1 MSVFY
6 VTEMKAVDLGADNIL
21 VRRVEKE
28 FGVLGNGV
36 ERTGNDLF
44 FVPAASEGC
53 SRHYDIDVN
62 REGRARNARL
72 RTEVATASTSCATSS
87 SASTTCDTRA

>member
-1 MSVFY
+1 MFTWTFTTETPAWQFCFYTNGNWTSFEEPIAVSVFY

-36 ERTGNDLF
+36 ERT
-44 FVPAASEGC
+44 ATTC
-53 SRHYDIDVN
+53 SSCR
-62 REGRARNARL
+62 RRARAAA
-72 RTEVATASTSCATSS
+72 AT
-87 SASTTCDTRA
+87 TTLT